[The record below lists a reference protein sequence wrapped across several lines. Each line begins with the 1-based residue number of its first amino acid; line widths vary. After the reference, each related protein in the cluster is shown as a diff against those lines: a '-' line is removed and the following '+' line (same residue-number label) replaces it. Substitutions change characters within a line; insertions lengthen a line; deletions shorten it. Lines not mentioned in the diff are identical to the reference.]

1 MTDKQTAK
9 LSSFRARPTFNLA
22 DLLEI
27 VVDTVPDREA
37 LVAGAA
43 RRTFAELD
51 ERANRV
57 ANHLVGLGLEA
68 GAKVAIYGWNRVEW
82 VETFFGA
89 FKARLVPININY
101 RYVADELRY
110 VFENADVEAV
120 VVERSFLPLVRQIE
134 SDLPRLRHVMVL
146 EDGHD
151 ADRGDATPY
160 EDALAAAGAERPAV
174 SRSGDDLYILYT
186 GGTTGT
192 PKGVMWRHE
201 DIFFAA
207 LGGGGFG
214 QPPIQTP
221 EEIAERVWP
230 KDSRV
235 TSLTLAPIMH
245 GAAQWGM
252 CIMLFGGG
260 KVVLY
265 TPHGFDPHEA
275 WSLAERERAM
285 TVMVVG
291 DAMARPLGEALDEKS
306 YDLSS
311 VVSIGSGGAVYSA
324 AVKAKLKEHLPDVL
338 TIDTVGAS
346 ELGASGSQQ
355 DPDAG
360 PRFNTIESM
369 SVLGEDLRP
378 VEPGSGQVGLLAR
391 RGHIPLG
398 YYKDE
403 AKTAA
408 TFVTDADGVR
418 WSVPGDHA
426 RIEADGTIT
435 LLGRG
440 SGCINTGGEKVYPEE
455 VEAAVKSHPDVFDV
469 VVVGVP
475 DARFTERV
483 AGIVQPR
490 AGRAPTL
497 EDVATHCRT
506 TIAGYKVPREL
517 KVVDAIQR
525 TPSGKADYRWAKQQF
540 ETERAAGS

>member
-1 MTDKQTAK
+1 
-9 LSSFRARPTFNLA
+9 
-22 DLLEI
+22 
-27 VVDTVPDREA
+27 
-37 LVAGAA
+37 
-43 RRTFAELD
+43 
-51 ERANRV
+51 
-57 ANHLVGLGLEA
+57 
-68 GAKVAIYGWNRVEW
+68 
-82 VETFFGA
+82 
-89 FKARLVPININY
+89 
-101 RYVADELRY
+101 
-110 VFENADVEAV
+110 
-120 VVERSFLPLVRQIE
+120 
-134 SDLPRLRHVMVL
+134 
-146 EDGHD
+146 
-151 ADRGDATPY
+151 
-160 EDALAAAGAERPAV
+160 
-174 SRSGDDLYILYT
+174 
-186 GGTTGT
+186 
-192 PKGVMWRHE
+192 MWRHE

-221 EEIAERVWP
+221 EEIAGRVWP
-230 KDSRV
+230 EDGRA

-275 WSLAERERAM
+275 WVLAERERAM

-291 DAMARPLGEALDEKS
+291 DAMARPLGEALDQKS

-311 VVSIGSGGAVYSA
+311 VVSVGSGGAVYSA
-324 AVKAKLKEHLPDVL
+324 AVKAKLKEHLPNVL

-408 TFVTDADGVR
+408 TFVTDPDGVR

-435 LLGRG
+435 PPAAARG
-440 SGCINTGGEKVYPEE
+440 AHTGGEKVYPEE
-455 VEAAVKSHPDVFDV
+455 VEAAIKSHPDVFDV
-469 VVVGVP
+469 IVVGVP
-475 DARFTERV
+475 DAVHRAGGGDRAAPHRSYRDARGCREPLPHDDRGLQGAARAQGRRRHPAHAV
-483 AGIVQPR
+483 GEGRLPLGEAAVRDRAGGGIVSAHRAPERRDDAGVPLRAPRARSSARSSPACARRSHPGQPVWRSQSALPPLEYDPETSEPLEPEFVEVGR
-490 AGRAPTL
+490 AGRSGRGRGSRIPRRST
-497 EDVATHCRT
+497 RS
-506 TIAGYKVPREL
+506 TIRS
-517 KVVDAIQR
+517 R
-525 TPSGKADYRWAKQQF
+525 SR
-540 ETERAAGS
+540 

>member
-1 MTDKQTAK
+1 VTATG
-9 LSSFRARPTFNLA
+9 RRPTFNLA
-22 DLLEI
+22 DLFEI

-51 ERANRV
+51 ERANRL
-57 ANHLVGLGLEA
+57 ANHLLGLGLEP
-68 GAKVAIYGWNRVEW
+68 GAKVAIYGWNRAEW

-120 VVERSFLPLVRQIE
+120 VVERSFLSLVREIE
-134 SDLPRLRHVMVL
+134 PELPQLRHVVVL
-146 EDGHD
+146 EDGGD
-151 ADRGDATPY
+151 ADLGDATPY
-160 EDALAAAGAERPAV
+160 EDALTAASSERPTLF
-174 SRSGDDLYILYT
+174 RSGDDLYILYT

-192 PKGVMWRHE
+192 PKGVMWCHE

-221 EEIAERVWP
+221 EELASRVWP
-230 KDSRV
+230 EDGRV

-260 KVVLY
+260 KVLLY

-275 WSLAERERAM
+275 WELAERERAM

-291 DAMARPLGEALDEKS
+291 DAMARPLGEALDQKS
-306 YDLSS
+306 YDLAS

-324 AVKAKLKEHLPDVL
+324 AVKAKLKEHLPNVI

-346 ELGASGSQQ
+346 ELGASGSQN

-378 VEPGSGQVGLLAR
+378 LEPGSGQVGRLAR

-408 TFVTDADGVR
+408 TFVTDRNGVR

-483 AGIVQPR
+483 AAIVQPR
-490 AGRAPTL
+490 ADRAPTL
-497 EDVATHCRT
+497 EGVATHCRS

-525 TPSGKADYRWAKQQF
+525 TPSGKADYRWAKEQF

>member
-1 MTDKQTAK
+1 VTQAGQP
-9 LSSFRARPTFNLA
+9 PTFNLA
-22 DLLEI
+22 DLFEL
-27 VVDTVPDREA
+27 VVDAVPEREA
-37 LVAGAA
+37 LVAGDA
-43 RRTFAELD
+43 RRTFTELD
-51 ERANRV
+51 ERANRI
-57 ANHLVGLGLEA
+57 ANHLLGLGLEP
-68 GAKVAIYGWNRVEW
+68 GAKVAIYGWNRAEW
-82 VETFFGA
+82 VESFFGA
-89 FKARLVPININY
+89 FKARLVPVNVNY
-101 RYVADELRY
+101 RYVADELHY
-110 VFENADVEAV
+110 ILENADVEAV
-120 VVERSFLPLVRQIE
+120 VVERSFLPLLQRIQPE
-134 SDLPRLRHVMVL
+134 LPLLRHVVVL
-146 EDGHD
+146 DDGDDTALDD
-151 ADRGDATPY
+151 AAAY
-160 EDALAAAGAERPAV
+160 EDALAAASPARPALP
-174 SRSGDDLYILYT
+174 RSGDDLYILYT

-201 DIFFAA
+201 DIFFAS

-214 QPPIQTP
+214 RPPIATP
-221 EEIAERVWP
+221 EEIAGRVWP
-230 KDSRV
+230 EDGRV

-275 WSLAERERAM
+275 WRLAERERAM

-306 YDLSS
+306 YDLTS
-311 VVSIGSGGAVYSA
+311 VVSVGSGGAVFST
-324 AVKAKLKEHLPDVL
+324 AVKAKLNEHLPHAL
-338 TIDTVGAS
+338 MIDTFGAS
-346 ELGASGSQQ
+346 ELGASGSQS

-360 PRFNTIESM
+360 PRFNAIESM
-369 SVLGEDLRP
+369 SVLGDDLRP
-378 VEPGSGQVGLLAR
+378 VEPGSGEVGLLAR

-403 AKTAA
+403 AKTAS
-408 TFVTDADGVR
+408 TFVTDSDGVR

-455 VEAAVKSHPDVFDV
+455 VEAAVKSHPDVFDA

-475 DARFTERV
+475 DDRFTERV
-483 AGIVQPR
+483 AAIVQPR
-490 AGRAPTL
+490 AGRTPTL
-497 EDVATHCRT
+497 EDLASHCRT

-517 KVVDAIQR
+517 KVVDAVER

-540 ETERAAGS
+540 ETDHAEESRA

>member
-1 MTDKQTAK
+1 VTATGP
-9 LSSFRARPTFNLA
+9 RPTFNLA

-57 ANHLVGLGLEA
+57 ANHLLGVGLEP
-68 GAKVAIYGWNRVEW
+68 GAKVAIYGWNRAEW

-101 RYVADELRY
+101 RYVTEELRY
-110 VFENADVEAV
+110 IFENADVEAA

-134 SDLPRLRHVMVL
+134 ADLPRLRHVIVL
-146 EDGHD
+146 EDGGD
-151 ADRGDATPY
+151 ADLGDATPY
-160 EDALAAAGAERPAV
+160 EDALSAANADRPAV
-174 SRSGDDLYILYT
+174 NRSGDDLYILYT

-221 EEIAERVWP
+221 EEIAGRVWP
-230 KDSRV
+230 EDGRV

-275 WSLAERERAM
+275 WGLAERERAM
-285 TVMVVG
+285 AVMVVG
-291 DAMARPLGEALDEKS
+291 DAMARPLGEALDQKS

-311 VVSIGSGGAVYSA
+311 VVSVGSGGAVYSA
-324 AVKAKLKEHLPDVL
+324 GVKAKLKEHLPNVL

-378 VEPGSGQVGLLAR
+378 VEPGTGQIGLLAR

-398 YYKDE
+398 YYKDD

-408 TFVTDADGVR
+408 TFVTDPDGVR

-455 VEAAVKSHPDVFDV
+455 VEAALKSHPDVFDV

-483 AGIVQPR
+483 AAIVQPR
-490 AGRAPTL
+490 PGRTATL
-497 EDVATHCRT
+497 EDVANHCRT

-517 KVVDAIQR
+517 KLVDAIQR
-525 TPSGKADYRWAKQQF
+525 TPSGKADYRWAKEQF
-540 ETERAAGS
+540 ASEQAAGS

>member
-1 MTDKQTAK
+1 MTATG
-9 LSSFRARPTFNLA
+9 RRPTFNLA
-22 DLLEI
+22 DLLEM
-27 VVDTVPDREA
+27 VVDTVPHREA

-51 ERANRV
+51 ERANRI
-57 ANHLVGLGLEA
+57 ANHLLGLGLEP
-68 GAKVAIYGWNRVEW
+68 GAKVAIYGWNRAEW
-82 VETFFGA
+82 VESFFGA
-89 FKARLVPININY
+89 FKARLVPINVNY

-110 VFENADVEAV
+110 VLENADVEAIV
-120 VVERSFLPLVRQIE
+120 IERSFLPLLRQIE
-134 SDLPRLRHVMVL
+134 ADLPRLRHVIVL
-146 EDGHD
+146 EDGDD
-151 ADRGDATPY
+151 ADHGDATRY
-160 EDALAAAGAERPAV
+160 EDALTAADAERPALP
-174 SRSGDDLYILYT
+174 RSGDDLYILYT

-221 EEIAERVWP
+221 EEIAGRVWP
-230 KDSRV
+230 EDGRV

-275 WSLAERERAM
+275 WALAERERAM

-291 DAMARPLGEALDEKS
+291 DAMARPLGEALDQKS

-311 VVSIGSGGAVYSA
+311 VVSVGSGGAVYSA
-324 AVKAKLKEHLPDVL
+324 AVKAKLKEHLPNVL

-378 VEPGSGQVGLLAR
+378 VEPGSGRVGLLAR

-408 TFVTDADGVR
+408 TFVTDPDGVR

-483 AGIVQPR
+483 AAIVQPR
-490 AGRAPTL
+490 AGRPPTL

>member
-1 MTDKQTAK
+1 MT
-9 LSSFRARPTFNLA
+9 RPLTFNLA
-22 DLLEI
+22 DLFEL
-27 VVDTVPDREA
+27 VVDAVPEREA
-37 LVAGAA
+37 LVAGDA

-51 ERANRV
+51 TRGNRI
-57 ANHLVGLGLEA
+57 ANHLLGLGLA
-68 GAKVAIYGWNRVEW
+68 PGAKVAIYGWNRAEW

-101 RYVADELRY
+101 RYVAEELRY
-110 VFENADVEAV
+110 LLENADVEAL
-120 VVERSFLPLVRQIE
+120 VVERSFLPLLRRIE
-134 SDLPRLRHVMVL
+134 PELPLLRHVVVL
-146 EDGHD
+146 EDGSD
-151 ADRGDATPY
+151 ADLGDATRY
-160 EDALAAAGAERPAV
+160 EDALAAARAERPALA
-174 SRSGDDLYILYT
+174 RSGDDLYILYT

-192 PKGVMWRHE
+192 PKGVIWRHE
-201 DIFFAA
+201 DIFFAS

-214 QPPIQTP
+214 QPPIRTP
-221 EEIAERVWP
+221 EEIRDRVWP
-230 KDSRV
+230 EDGRV

-260 KVVLY
+260 KVVLF

-275 WSLAERERAM
+275 WRLAEHERAM

-311 VVSIGSGGAVYSA
+311 VVSVGSGGAVFST
-324 AVKAKLKEHLPDVL
+324 AVKAKLREHLPDAL
-338 TIDTVGAS
+338 MIDTFGAS
-346 ELGASGSQQ
+346 ELGASGSQH

-360 PRFNTIESM
+360 PRFNAIEAM
-369 SVLGEDLRP
+369 SVLGDDLRP
-378 VEPGSGQVGLLAR
+378 VAAGSGQVGLLAR

-398 YYKDE
+398 YYKDD

-408 TFVTDADGVR
+408 TFVTYPDGVR

-455 VEAAVKSHPDVFDV
+455 VEASVKSHPDVFDAL
-469 VVVGVP
+469 VVGVP

-483 AGIVQPR
+483 AAIVQPR
-490 AGRAPTL
+490 PGRTPSLDDLAR
-497 EDVATHCRT
+497 HCRR

-517 KVVDAIQR
+517 KLVDAIQR
-525 TPSGKADYRWAKQQF
+525 TASGKADYRWAKEQF
-540 ETERAAGS
+540 ETERTTA

>member
-1 MTDKQTAK
+1 VTATG
-9 LSSFRARPTFNLA
+9 RRPTFNLA
-22 DLLEI
+22 DLFEI

-57 ANHLVGLGLEA
+57 ANHLLGLGLEP
-68 GAKVAIYGWNRVEW
+68 GAKVAIYGWNRAEW

-110 VFENADVEAV
+110 VFENADVEAA
-120 VVERSFLPLVRQIE
+120 VVERSFLPLLREIE
-134 SDLPRLRHVMVL
+134 SDLPGLRHVIVL
-146 EDGHD
+146 EDGGD
-151 ADRGDATPY
+151 ADFGDAIPY
-160 EDALAAAGAERPAV
+160 EDALAAASSERPAL
-174 SRSGDDLYILYT
+174 SRSDDDLYILYT

-221 EEIAERVWP
+221 EELASRVWP
-230 KDSRV
+230 EDGRV

-275 WSLAERERAM
+275 WGLAERERAM

-291 DAMARPLGEALDEKS
+291 DAMARPLGEALDQKS
-306 YDLSS
+306 YDLAS
-311 VVSIGSGGAVYSA
+311 VVSVGSGGAVYSA
-324 AVKAKLKEHLPDVL
+324 AVKAKLKEHLPNVI

-346 ELGASGSQQ
+346 ELGASGSQN

-378 VEPGSGQVGLLAR
+378 VEPGSGRVGLLAR

-408 TFVTDADGVR
+408 TFVTDPDGVR

-426 RIEADGTIT
+426 RIEADGTVT

-455 VEAAVKSHPDVFDV
+455 VEAVIKSHPDVFDV

-483 AGIVQPR
+483 AAIVQPR
-490 AGRAPTL
+490 PGRTATL
-497 EDVATHCRT
+497 KGIATHCRS

-517 KVVDAIQR
+517 KLVDAIQR

-540 ETERAAGS
+540 ETEHAAGS

>member
-1 MTDKQTAK
+1 VTATG
-9 LSSFRARPTFNLA
+9 RRQTFNLA

-43 RRTFAELD
+43 RRTFAQLD

-57 ANHLVGLGLEA
+57 ANHLLGLGLEP
-68 GAKVAIYGWNRVEW
+68 GAKVAIYGWNRAEW

-89 FKARLVPININY
+89 FKVRLVPININY

-120 VVERSFLPLVRQIE
+120 VVERSFLPLVREIE
-134 SDLPRLRHVMVL
+134 SELPQLRRVIVL
-146 EDGHD
+146 EDGGD
-151 ADRGDATPY
+151 ADLGDATPY
-160 EDALAAAGAERPAV
+160 EDALSAASAERPAP

-221 EEIAERVWP
+221 EEIGGRVWP
-230 KDSRV
+230 EDGRV

-265 TPHGFDPHEA
+265 TPHGFDAHEA
-275 WSLAERERAM
+275 WVLAERERAM

-291 DAMARPLGEALDEKS
+291 DAMARPLGEALDQKS

-324 AVKAKLKEHLPDVL
+324 AVKAKLKEHLPNVL

-408 TFVTDADGVR
+408 TFVTDPDGVR

-475 DARFTERV
+475 DPRFTERV
-483 AGIVQPR
+483 AAIVQPR
-490 AGRAPTL
+490 TGRAPTL
-497 EDVATHCRT
+497 EDVAIHCRT

-517 KVVDAIQR
+517 KIVDAVQR
-525 TPSGKADYRWAKQQF
+525 TPSGKADHRWAKQQF

>member
-1 MTDKQTAK
+1 VTAPG
-9 LSSFRARPTFNLA
+9 RRPTFNLA
-22 DLLEI
+22 DLFEI

-57 ANHLVGLGLEA
+57 ANHLLGLGLEP
-68 GAKVAIYGWNRVEW
+68 GAKVAIYGWNRAEW

-120 VVERSFLPLVRQIE
+120 VVERSFLPLLREIE
-134 SDLPRLRHVMVL
+134 PELPQLRHVVVL
-146 EDGHD
+146 EDGGD

-160 EDALAAAGAERPAV
+160 EDALTAASSERPTL

-221 EEIAERVWP
+221 EELASRVWP
-230 KDSRV
+230 DDGRV

-260 KVVLY
+260 KVLLY

-275 WSLAERERAM
+275 WELAERERAT

-291 DAMARPLGEALDEKS
+291 DAMARPLGEALDEKP

-324 AVKAKLKEHLPDVL
+324 AVKAKLKEHLPNVI

-346 ELGASGSQQ
+346 ELGASGSQN

-378 VEPGSGQVGLLAR
+378 VEPGSGRVGLLAR

-408 TFVTDADGVR
+408 TFVTDPDGVR

-475 DARFTERV
+475 DPRFTERV
-483 AGIVQPR
+483 AAIVQPR
-490 AGRAPTL
+490 PGRSATL
-497 EDVATHCRT
+497 EDVANHCRT

-525 TPSGKADYRWAKQQF
+525 TPSGKADYRWAKEQF